1 MKRKFEQFNI
11 NNEYI
16 DECAKKFNNSDKD
29 KQLQQQSPPPTEWN
43 ILFGGI

>member
-29 KQLQQQSPPPTEWN
+29 KICKNVMTIMKNYL
-43 ILFGGI
+43 L